1 MIDPPPAGPGPRAPE
16 QSERPT
22 VSRPAGFLI
31 AGLTAA
37 LVFGSGSFLWPVR
50 PWPPALPVV
59 ALAPPPHAS
68 FPLVASEETH
78 GDSGTTLNAASN
90 DGPETTP
97 IRAPDSAV
105 ADSPAAPSVNPFG
118 PDSSAADQVAV
129 ATENVPLLPSDGI
142 APSADGAP
150 GKSASDDCALPE
162 KDMARE
168 AWRRNWPAVCP
179 LPSSGKAFILIPT
192 KGPISGETH
201 ALHRRPTREARIT
214 LTAGG
219 ESLLTMKQY
228 KVRRLGFKE
237 LRVIPSEEGGTR
249 LRIKLQPGAG
259 DPVFDVKDGYVKVTV
274 AVP

>member
-1 MIDPPPAGPGPRAPE
+1 
-16 QSERPT
+16 
-22 VSRPAGFLI
+22 
-31 AGLTAA
+31 
-37 LVFGSGSFLWPVR
+37 VFGSGSFLWPLR

-59 ALAPPPHAS
+59 ALTPPPPAS
-68 FPLVASEETH
+68 FPLATSD
-78 GDSGTTLNAASN
+78 GMLADRGTTLDAASN
-90 DGPETTP
+90 DNPGATA
-97 IRAPDSAV
+97 IRAPDGAA
-105 ADSPAAPSVNPFG
+105 ADSATV
-118 PDSSAADQVAV
+118 PDSGTSDQRGQVDGGTSSEDSKHPSNPESA
-129 ATENVPLLPSDGI
+129 PLLPSDGT
-142 APSADGAP
+142 APATDGDPA
-150 GKSASDDCALPE
+150 KSASDDCALPE
-162 KDMARE
+162 KDMARA

-192 KGPISGETH
+192 KGPIVGETH
-201 ALHRRPTREARIT
+201 ALHQHPAREARIT

-237 LRVIPSEEGGTR
+237 LRVIPSAEGGTR